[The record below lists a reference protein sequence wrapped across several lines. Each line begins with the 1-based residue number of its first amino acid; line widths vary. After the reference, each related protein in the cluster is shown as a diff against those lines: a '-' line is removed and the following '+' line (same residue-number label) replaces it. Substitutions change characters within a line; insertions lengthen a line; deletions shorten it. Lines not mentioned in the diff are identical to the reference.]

1 MSFPKASTISSSS
14 RNIPTICAAVAAF
27 LQDRIPFYGITDV
40 VGECIECVPFV
51 KEPSVEDI
59 FKTNEE
65 IYSLAQ
71 RKIEGIAK
79 KG

>member
-1 MSFPKASTISSSS
+1 MKGVRAMKEETTITFLASE
-14 RNIPTICAAVAAF
+14 CGEF
-27 LQDRIPFYGITDV
+27 HGM
-40 VGECIECVPFV
+40 GECIECTPFI